1 MGAPEV
7 GRGGLQGVEQ
17 QAGSSGLYL
26 SAEDEAHDLHE
37 RDLDGFGVL
46 EHGHIDDGAAAA
58 GAIGVEDDA
67 SVAPTLVKV
76 TEMLAPEGGRSA
88 LGAVGFDVFATS
100 DVTGIK
106 RHEMVST
113 PSPLIF
119 WNQSDTGGL
128 RSKFLSLK
136 ELQGKSWE
144 QMGCEWGRAF

>member
-1 MGAPEV
+1 
-7 GRGGLQGVEQ
+7 
-17 QAGSSGLYL
+17 
-26 SAEDEAHDLHE
+26 
-37 RDLDGFGVL
+37 
-46 EHGHIDDGAAAA
+46 
-58 GAIGVEDDA
+58 
-67 SVAPTLVKV
+67 
-76 TEMLAPEGGRSA
+76 MLAPEGGRSA

-100 DVTGIK
+100 DITGIK

-136 ELQGKSWE
+136 ELQGKSWK